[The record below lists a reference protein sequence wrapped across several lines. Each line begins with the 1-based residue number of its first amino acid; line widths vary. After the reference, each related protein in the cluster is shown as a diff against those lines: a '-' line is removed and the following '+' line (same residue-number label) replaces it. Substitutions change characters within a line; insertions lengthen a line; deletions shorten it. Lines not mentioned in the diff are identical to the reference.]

1 MLFFF
6 GVISGIAITLI
17 IEGGMIKK
25 AFANPDHGRQIVAD
39 RLTRELG
46 LSDGQVV
53 ELNDILLSTQGEL
66 EIIRD
71 EVAPWI
77 EETIN
82 ESKARIE
89 EILTPGQ
96 KERFEVMVEKFEG
109 EREQWRMQRRPRF
122 RGGRGNEGNGGG
134 GGMHRMGN
142 GGTAEE

>member
-25 AFANPDHGRQIVAD
+25 AFANPDHGRQIVTA

-53 ELNDILLSTQGEL
+53 EVNDILLSTQDEL
-66 EIIRD
+66 EVIRD

-77 EETIN
+77 EETIQ
-82 ESKARIE
+82 ESKMRIE
-89 EILTPGQ
+89 EILSDEQ

-109 EREQWRMQRRPRF
+109 AREQWRMQRRHRN
-122 RGGRGNEGNGGG
+122 RGGRGNEGGGG
-134 GGMHRMGN
+134 GGMHRMQN
-142 GGTAEE
+142 GGVADE

>member
-25 AFANPDHGRQIVAD
+25 AFANPDHSRQIVTA

-46 LSDGQVV
+46 LSDEQVIEV
-53 ELNDILLSTQGEL
+53 NEILLSTQDEL

-71 EVAPWI
+71 EVAHWI
-77 EETIN
+77 EETIQ
-82 ESKARIE
+82 ESKTRIE
-89 EILTPGQ
+89 EILSDEQ
-96 KERFEVMVEKFEG
+96 KQRFNVMVERFDG
-109 EREQWRMQRRPRF
+109 AREQWRMQHRHRY
-122 RGGRGNEGNGGG
+122 RGGRGDQDG

-142 GGTAEE
+142 GGVAEE